1 MKESDVIVNY
11 LNKDGA
17 DKTNSRRNSRMKST
31 NRKIIVTQ
39 SLNLFKILRKYS
51 KRLWY

>member
-17 DKTNSRRNSRMKST
+17 DKTNSRRNSRMKLVQLT
-31 NRKIIVTQ
+31 HLFLMD
-39 SLNLFKILRKYS
+39 SLRLFLKENLVKLGS
-51 KRLWY
+51 V

>member
-31 NRKIIVTQ
+31 NRVTQ
-39 SLNLFKILRKYS
+39 SLNLFKNS
-51 KRLWY
+51 